1 MIKPIYKT
9 IDNSPNDD
17 RFRKHD
23 ERSQT
28 KDTNTAK
35 PNGNISLVKI
45 CLFFFYNYGSIASTL
60 IFY

>member
-35 PNGNISLVKI
+35 PNGNISLVF
-45 CLFFFYNYGSIASTL
+45 CFYNSVSIASTL
-60 IFY
+60 TSLLI